1 MMCSDAVAST
11 ALSTMYALST
21 IFAFEH
27 RHVTQSIYQYLQI
40 HRQDGYRALYI
51 ASRVGQIEVVKLLLD
66 RGADIEAT
74 DNVSHNTMEPTK
86 SDTV

>member
-21 IFAFEH
+21 IFALEH
-27 RHVTQSIYQYLQI
+27 RHVTHSLYQYLQI

-51 ASRVGQIEVVKLLLD
+51 ASQNGQIEVVKLLLD
-66 RGADIEAT
+66 RGADIGAKT
-74 DNVSHNTMEPTK
+74 NVSHISME
-86 SDTV
+86 

>member
-1 MMCSDAVAST
+1 MCSDAVAST
-11 ALSTMYALST
+11 ALST
-21 IFAFEH
+21 IFALEH
-27 RHVTQSIYQYLQI
+27 RHVTHSLYQYLPI
-40 HRQDGYRALYI
+40 HRQTGHRALYV

-74 DNVSHNTMEPTK
+74 GNVSHNTMEPTK